1 MDKKTIAV
9 LLATYNGERF
19 LREQIE
25 SLYAQTIKD
34 WTIYVHDDG
43 STDGTKAILDEYAEK
58 KDNFVVLDY
67 PSQKGASNNFF
78 SLLKRVDASYFFLPT
93 RMMSGCLIRWR
104 NA

>member
-58 KDNFVVLDY
+58 KTTLSFLTI
-67 PSQKGASNNFF
+67 QA
-78 SLLKRVDASYFFLPT
+78 KRVLQIIFSVY
-93 RMMSGCLIRWR
+93 
-104 NA
+104 